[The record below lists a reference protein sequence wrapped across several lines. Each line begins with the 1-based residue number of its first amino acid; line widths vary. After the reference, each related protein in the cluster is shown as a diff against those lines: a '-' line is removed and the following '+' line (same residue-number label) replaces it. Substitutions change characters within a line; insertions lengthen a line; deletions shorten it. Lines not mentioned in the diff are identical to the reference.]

1 MAAIE
6 GNDEEGGDF
15 GAEAQRRAS
24 VLRPLVQ
31 AYLSRAGSLES
42 GIGDAVWELGVSR
55 TTVWRWIRRLAA
67 EGGRTSALVPRKRG
81 RRNGSVMVPGDV
93 EGIIEEHLTRY
104 YLRRERPSLARVVTE
119 IRSACLERGL
129 QPPTRRTVQR
139 RLDAMDAREVMKAR
153 EGAKA
158 ARQRFAPVTGRN
170 RSERPLDVVQIDH
183 TPADIILVD
192 SFERKPVG
200 RPWVTLAIDI
210 ATRMVTGYH
219 VSFDAPSRLSVALC
233 LTRAV
238 APKAEFLADLEC
250 NAPWPAQ
257 GRPVSIHVDNG
268 RDFRSEAFQSACAEW
283 GINLVYRPPGSPYFG
298 GHVERL
304 IGTMMGAVHLLPGTT
319 QSSVAAKGGY
329 DAEAMAAMTLGEFDR
344 WFALEIC
351 RYNNSIHSSLGCTP
365 VAKWDALAGEMSG
378 DIPFDM
384 EAFRVSFLPSEQR
397 QVRRDGI
404 HLFELRYWSD
414 ALAGYV
420 GRRDGKVV
428 VRYDPRDL
436 STVWVELDGGRCVE
450 ARYRNLE
457 IPPVSLWEYREAM
470 QKARAM
476 GKVGTNELV
485 LAELIRQQRQIEGES
500 RALTKAERRSRERN
514 SALKDLADD
523 DRASEGLRPVDTGDT
538 SRPMFKVERW

>member
-6 GNDEEGGDF
+6 VNDEEGGDF

-81 RRNGSVMVPGDV
+81 RRSGSVMVPGDV

-192 SFERKPVG
+192 SFERKPIG

-257 GRPVSIHVDNG
+257 GKPVSIHVDNG
-268 RDFRSEAFQSACAEW
+268 RDFRSQAFQSACAEW
-283 GINLVYRPPGSPYFG
+283 GINLVYRPPGSPHFG

-404 HLFELRYWSD
+404 HLFDLRYWSD

-420 GRRDGKVV
+420 GRRGGKVV

-500 RALTKAERRSRERN
+500 RALTKAERRSRESN
-514 SALKDLADD
+514 SSMRGLAAE

>member
-6 GNDEEGGDF
+6 VNDEEGGDF

-192 SFERKPVG
+192 SFERKPIG

-257 GRPVSIHVDNG
+257 GKPVSIHVDNG
-268 RDFRSEAFQSACAEW
+268 RDFRSQAFQSACAEW
-283 GINLVYRPPGSPYFG
+283 GINLVYRPPGSPHFG

-404 HLFELRYWSD
+404 HLFDLRYWSD

-420 GRRDGKVV
+420 GRRGGKVV

-500 RALTKAERRSRERN
+500 RALTKAERRSRESN
-514 SALKDLADD
+514 SSMRGLAAE